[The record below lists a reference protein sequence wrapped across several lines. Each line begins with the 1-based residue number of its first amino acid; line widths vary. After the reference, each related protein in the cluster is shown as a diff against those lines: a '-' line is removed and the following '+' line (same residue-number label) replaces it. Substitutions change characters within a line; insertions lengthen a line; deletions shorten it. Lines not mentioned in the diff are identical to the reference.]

1 MIKKI
6 LNLGLHPLADS
17 FLKKNQI
24 QYEKKKKL
32 ECFLNTKTKK
42 IFLKSKFP
50 ANYRYNNVNYS
61 YTSSNSNLSKKHW
74 QIFHENVVKK
84 YNAKKKKILEIGSN
98 DGYLL
103 KQFKKKNYILGVDS
117 SNKMVKVSI
126 KNKVPCIKKNFNK
139 NTSNYIKKKY
149 GKFDFIFANHV
160 LNHADDD
167 LSFLGGCKN
176 LLENDSILIIEVPYW
191 GYQVKNNF
199 FDQIYH
205 EHRSYFT
212 LTYFNYLQKKIDLKI
227 IDVEINNYH
236 GKSIRIF
243 FTKKNSKYNPN
254 KKLSKLLTEEQR
266 LKLFKLSTYKLFQ
279 KNIENY
285 KKIFLNKLRKKSK
298 NNSIIAVGASAKG
311 NTFLNY
317 MGLNSKTI
325 FAVTDN
331 SRFKLGKFTPG
342 SHIRIEKDSIF
353 KKTKNVSAIIL
364 SWNFNKMLKK
374 KVLFYNQS
382 VKFIR

>member
-1 MIKKI
+1 M
-6 LNLGLHPLADS
+6 
-17 FLKKNQI
+17 
-24 QYEKKKKL
+24 
-32 ECFLNTKTKK
+32 
-42 IFLKSKFP
+42 
-50 ANYRYNNVNYS
+50 
-61 YTSSNSNLSKKHW
+61 
-74 QIFHENVVKK
+74 
-84 YNAKKKKILEIGSN
+84 
-98 DGYLL
+98 
-103 KQFKKKNYILGVDS
+103 
-117 SNKMVKVSI
+117 
-126 KNKVPCIKKNFNK
+126 
-139 NTSNYIKKKY
+139 
-149 GKFDFIFANHV
+149 
-160 LNHADDD
+160 
-167 LSFLGGCKN
+167 
-176 LLENDSILIIEVPYW
+176 
-191 GYQVKNNF
+191 
-199 FDQIYH
+199 
-205 EHRSYFT
+205 
-212 LTYFNYLQKKIDLKI
+212 
-227 IDVEINNYH
+227 
-236 GKSIRIF
+236 
-243 FTKKNSKYNPN
+243 
-254 KKLSKLLTEEQR
+254 LTEEHR